1 MANTQDPRT
10 LRLYGRALVL
20 LGIRNEL
27 RARRAPF
34 WRQERNRIEID
45 RALADLAAGAHATG
59 AGSEAAQIRA
69 SSRPVKRLS
78 ATP

>member
-1 MANTQDPRT
+1 VANSRDPRT

-27 RARRAPF
+27 LARRAPF

-45 RALADLAAGAHATG
+45 RALAELAAKAQPIG
-59 AGSEAAQIRA
+59 AGSDAAQERA
-69 SSRPVKRLS
+69 SSRSANRLS